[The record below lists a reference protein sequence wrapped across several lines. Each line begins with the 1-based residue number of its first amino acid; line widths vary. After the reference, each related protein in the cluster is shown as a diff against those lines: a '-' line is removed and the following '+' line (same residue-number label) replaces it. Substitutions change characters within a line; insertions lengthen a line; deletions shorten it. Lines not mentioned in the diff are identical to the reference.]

1 MLFNKKV
8 ALVVTLSSFIITPL
22 ASANENTAP
31 SFDHVGASYVNY
43 DIADESLSG
52 FGIHVEKA
60 FNEHVFFSA
69 KHTDVSEEFAIVTN
83 QGTVNTEVSAL
94 LTHGNLGYKFF
105 NNGSTVMYGSV
116 GYTRAKASGSATD
129 TTGSF
134 LGEISESD
142 SGMNAQLG
150 LRSRFATNIEVDF
163 SVRHIDIA
171 DETDQELSFIGR
183 YYGQQNLSFFA
194 GYRHLD
200 SDASSFEF
208 GVSYH
213 F

>member
-8 ALVVTLSSFIITPL
+8 VQLVAISSLVISPL
-22 ASANENTAP
+22 AFANEDTTP

-43 DIADESLSG
+43 DIADASLSG
-52 FGIHVEKA
+52 FGIHIEKS

-69 KHTDVSEEFAIVTN
+69 KHTDVSEEIALVTN
-83 QGTVNTEVSAL
+83 QGTVNAEISAL

-105 NNGSTVMYGSV
+105 NNGSTVVYGSV
-116 GYTRAKASGSATD
+116 GYTRGKVSGDATD
-129 TTGSF
+129 STGTF
-134 LGEISESD
+134 LGEMSESD
-142 SGMNAQLG
+142 SGVNAQLG
-150 LRSRFATNIEVDF
+150 LRSRFASNVEFDIA
-163 SVRHIDIA
+163 VRHIDIA
-171 DETDQELSFIGR
+171 DETDQEFSLRGR

-194 GYRHLD
+194 GYSRLD
-200 SDASSFEF
+200 SDASSFDF